1 MCVGK
6 LEDVL
11 DMSTMSS
18 QVSEFLHLLFR
29 TRELHKI
36 IIIARHNICWRFSG
50 DLAPHN
56 SVFSFYDLSQVNN
69 SFSFM
74 RMGSNYFRW
83 VTFYGMNDLKKQVEA
98 RKLHRFTVVTLP
110 LIVPHFPMQLSI
122 SQVAS
127 KEEGEEAT

>member
-1 MCVGK
+1 MRADWIGDIESETGGRIGLWKICERNERSDVCVGK

-74 RMGSNYFRW
+74 RMGSNYFR
-83 VTFYGMNDLKKQVEA
+83 
-98 RKLHRFTVVTLP
+98 
-110 LIVPHFPMQLSI
+110 
-122 SQVAS
+122 
-127 KEEGEEAT
+127 